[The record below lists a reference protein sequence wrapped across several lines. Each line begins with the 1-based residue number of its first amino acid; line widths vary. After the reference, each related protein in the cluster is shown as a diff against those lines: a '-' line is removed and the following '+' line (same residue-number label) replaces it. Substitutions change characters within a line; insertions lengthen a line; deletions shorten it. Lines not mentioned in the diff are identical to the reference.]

1 MSTQEGTILG
11 ALLCCYYDCGFMFL
25 SQSHTISY
33 LPSLALHRS
42 RVTHTT
48 WLLVITSDLKY
59 GHVRPATYQV
69 LAIWRLARFFL
80 IAKKQGNN
88 KKTKMRVL
96 CITQSRERRR
106 RVVSKLLP
114 SFSNKRHRCK
124 SNHHYYYYLLYT
136 SNTHQA
142 AAAAA
147 AVVVVVVVVV
157 A

>member
-1 MSTQEGTILG
+1 
-11 ALLCCYYDCGFMFL
+11 
-25 SQSHTISY
+25 
-33 LPSLALHRS
+33 
-42 RVTHTT
+42 
-48 WLLVITSDLKY
+48 
-59 GHVRPATYQV
+59 
-69 LAIWRLARFFL
+69 
-80 IAKKQGNN
+80 
-88 KKTKMRVL
+88 MRVL

-114 SFSNKRHRCK
+114 SFPNKRHRCK

>member
-59 GHVRPATYQV
+59 GHVRPATYQL

-88 KKTKMRVL
+88 KKQKCAFYALRKAEREDGGLCQNCFLLSRTNVIAAKAIIITTTTYCTPATPTK
-96 CITQSRERRR
+96 Q
-106 RVVSKLLP
+106 
-114 SFSNKRHRCK
+114 
-124 SNHHYYYYLLYT
+124 
-136 SNTHQA
+136 QQQQQQ
-142 AAAAA
+142 
-147 AVVVVVVVVV
+147 
-157 A
+157 